1 MSSLYEKLG
10 GKEAVDIAV
19 DKFYDKVLQDE
30 RISHFFVNTDMQ
42 KQKAH
47 QKAFMTYAFGGAD
60 TFSGRDMRES
70 HKHLVDNMGLTD
82 IHFDAI
88 AENLVNTL
96 QELGIEQTL
105 IDEVGAIVAS
115 VSHRNDVLNR

>member
-19 DKFYDKVLQDE
+19 DKFYDKVLKDN
-30 RISHFFVNTDMQ
+30 RVNYFFANTDMK

-47 QKAFMTYAFGGAD
+47 QKAFMTYAFGGSD

-82 IHFDAI
+82 VHFDAI
-88 AENLVNTL
+88 AENLINTL
-96 QELGIEQTL
+96 KELGIQQNL
-105 IDEVGAIVAS
+105 IDEVGAIVGA

>member
-19 DKFYDKVLQDE
+19 DKFYDKVLKDD
-30 RISHFFVNTDMQ
+30 RVNYFFANTDMK

-47 QKAFMTYAFGGAD
+47 QKAFMTYAFGGPD

-82 IHFDAI
+82 VHFDAI
-88 AENLVNTL
+88 AENLLNTL
-96 QELGIEQTL
+96 KELGIEQNL
-105 IDEVGAIVAS
+105 IDEVGAIVGA